1 MGNEIIAVLGS
12 GQVAGFWSSSVA
24 VVGVGSVLG
33 LFVWLSVYVQP
44 FLSCDAPKIIAKIL
58 AGGCRAILE
67 SKLWYAR
74 LKRKKY
80 IDILGDIYI
89 FLTNNPRVQR

>member
-1 MGNEIIAVLGS
+1 MKLSFGQRNYRLFGS
-12 GQVAGFWSSSVA
+12 GQVAGFWSSSDA

-44 FLSCDAPKIIAKIL
+44 FLSCDA
-58 AGGCRAILE
+58 ILE

-74 LKRKKY
+74 LKRKN
-80 IDILGDIYI
+80 I
-89 FLTNNPRVQR
+89 

>member
-1 MGNEIIAVLGS
+1 MGNETIDALGS
-12 GQVAGFWSSSVA
+12 GQVAGFWSSSDA

-44 FLSCDAPKIIAKIL
+44 FLSCDA
-58 AGGCRAILE
+58 RAILE

-80 IDILGDIYI
+80 INILGDIYI

>member
-1 MGNEIIAVLGS
+1 MKLSVS
-12 GQVAGFWSSSVA
+12 GQVAGFWSSPEA

-44 FLSCDAPKIIAKIL
+44 FLSGNA
-58 AGGCRAILE
+58 RAILE

-74 LKRKKY
+74 LKKRRNKY
-80 IDILGDIYI
+80 INILGEIYI
-89 FLTNNPRVQR
+89 F